1 MVTKLEK
8 QLARAK
14 ATIKNLND
22 KKRKKGTKRG
32 TSTISKIS
40 KFGVPIASSIAFV
53 SQVVNKDL
61 PSNFNTLDMKNKF
74 KQITGQLVGN
84 ISGFQIYNDIS
95 VSKKFNPEGIL
106 NKWSGVG
113 VASLLYGF
121 LAPKGFPHKGL
132 AKKLGSSMSLAGVF
146 GGLFDAPNL
155 GAQGVQDQK
164 PNRLSSAPNSDVWGL

>member
-22 KKRKKGTKRG
+22 KKSKKGSRRG
-32 TSTISKIS
+32 TSTISKIT

-61 PSNFNTLDMKNKF
+61 PSNFNTLDMQGKF

-84 ISGFQIYNDIS
+84 ISGFQIYNDVS
-95 VSKKFNPEGIL
+95 VSKKFNPEGII
-106 NKWSGVG
+106 NKWTGVG
-113 VASLLYGF
+113 VAGLLYGL

-146 GGLFDAPNL
+146 GGLFDSSTL
-155 GAQGVQDQK
+155 GSQGVQEQK
-164 PNRLSSAPNSDVWGL
+164 PNRLSSATDSDVWGL